1 VTARDVVRRGRLAL
15 ACLVALVAVSL
26 LGLTALTVRSP
37 DLVGLQ
43 ALSPMAVPAL
53 LVAFVLAAVPAGGS
67 GRRRLVVPLLLA
79 VVAALVVASVRVA
92 PRWVAQGLPTSDAS
106 TLRVMTANL
115 RLGLADPAAVLA
127 AVRRER
133 PDLVVLEEITPALQR
148 ALEAGGL
155 RRQLPWV
162 AGRAA
167 PGATG
172 TLVYAVDRLTSVRS
186 LGLVHDSWSV
196 EFRGLRVWGVHPAYP
211 YDSAWLRDQQRLAAV
226 AGEQRPD
233 VALGD
238 FNATLDNPPF
248 RRILDRGLTDAA
260 EQAGEGWQPTW
271 PSDGSKGFPVPV
283 TAIDHVLVGG
293 GITAVATHVD
303 AIPGS
308 DHLMLVAVLAL
319 PLGP

>member
-1 VTARDVVRRGRLAL
+1 MTPRDVVRRGRLVA
-15 ACLVALVAVSL
+15 ACLVALGAVVL
-26 LGLTALTVRSP
+26 LLLTTRTVTSP

-43 ALSPMAVPAL
+43 ALSPAAVPAL
-53 LVAFVLAAVPAGGS
+53 VVALVLAVVPLGGWS
-67 GRRRLVVPLLLA
+67 RRVLVVPSVLA

-92 PRWVAQGLPTSDAS
+92 PRWVAQGVPTSDAT

-127 AVRRER
+127 AVRREK
-133 PDLVVLEEITPALQR
+133 PDLVAFEEITPGLQR

-155 RRQLPWV
+155 RRQLPYV
-162 AGRAA
+162 AGRAE

-172 TLVYAVDRLTSVRS
+172 TLVYAVDRLTSVTS

-211 YDSAWLRDQQRLAAV
+211 YDSAWLRDQERLATA

-233 VALGD
+233 VAVGD
-238 FNATLDNPPF
+238 FNATLDHPPF

-283 TAIDHVLVGG
+283 TAIDHVLVGR
-293 GITAVATHVD
+293 GITAVGTRVHT
-303 AIPGS
+303 IPGT

-319 PLGP
+319 PPGP